1 MVNHLILR
9 LDQDDKTH
17 LVPASIP
24 FAVFVV
30 VVVVVVF
37 NLYAKIKFSLQN
49 IIANNCDNL
58 SVF

>member
-1 MVNHLILR
+1 M
-9 LDQDDKTH
+9 
-17 LVPASIP
+17 PASIP
-24 FAVFVV
+24 FVVFVVV